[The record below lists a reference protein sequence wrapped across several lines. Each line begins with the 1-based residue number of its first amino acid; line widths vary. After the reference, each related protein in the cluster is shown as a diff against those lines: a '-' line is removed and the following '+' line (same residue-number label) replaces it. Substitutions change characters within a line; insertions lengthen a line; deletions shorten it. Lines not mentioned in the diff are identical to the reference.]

1 MRPYRSTAPRTCRP
15 GTNRL
20 EKILGGSDIS
30 NRTFTHAVAD
40 AIDGIRQAFIDQ
52 PNFRAQFVLAALA
65 IVLAAVL
72 RFNVAQWTILALI
85 IGFVLAA
92 ELFNTCL
99 EHLVDLVQPDNHP
112 LARAAKHA
120 GAGAVLVASLMAAF
134 AGLYLFGGVLLSR

>member
-1 MRPYRSTAPRTCRP
+1 M
-15 GTNRL
+15 
-20 EKILGGSDIS
+20 
-30 NRTFTHAVAD
+30 
-40 AIDGIRQAFIDQ
+40 
-52 PNFRAQFVLAALA
+52 LAALA
-65 IVLAAVL
+65 IVLAAFL
-72 RFNVAQWTILALI
+72 RFDVAQWTILALI

-134 AGLYLFGGVLLSR
+134 AGVYLFGGALLAR